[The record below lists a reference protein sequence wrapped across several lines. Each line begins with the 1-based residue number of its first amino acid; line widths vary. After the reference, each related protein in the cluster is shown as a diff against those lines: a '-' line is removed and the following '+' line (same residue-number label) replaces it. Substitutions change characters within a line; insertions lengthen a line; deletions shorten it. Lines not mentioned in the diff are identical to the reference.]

1 MAGRLKVF
9 DSLRACLVR
18 VGSFSLPPC
27 TDLHWMA
34 SLYKKKRS
42 PFWYMEWRDPKT
54 GVTLNRSTKFR
65 HDVPDQSRK
74 AKQLCAQRTADEL
87 EAPAPGTARG
97 GENWRWVD
105 GWLRMAYSASPKTLR
120 RYQQAWFAFSTF
132 LTERKVAA
140 PRHLGR
146 EEAERYVVWRMAPTK
161 GVEVRAA
168 KKNTALL
175 DLKVIS
181 RIMREAVARKLAPA
195 NPFLQLGFKK
205 DPAKGRPDILP
216 AEMEIILREL
226 PKVNDEAMHIS
237 WAIAM
242 RHGRRLSETS
252 MPLSQVN
259 LNNGTITFLNKGG
272 DERTKLLHP
281 DLVPLMRKLKE
292 EGRTR
297 TFELPENFS
306 KRWAKFFDRIG
317 LPHITF
323 HSTRVRVATQLM
335 EKGVDQRIAMDFI
348 DHSSALVHRI
358 YLKARPDHHQP
369 AVDALGDNKPSS

>member
-1 MAGRLKVF
+1 
-9 DSLRACLVR
+9 
-18 VGSFSLPPC
+18 
-27 TDLHWMA
+27 MA

-54 GVTLNRSTKFR
+54 GLTLNRSTKFR
-65 HDVPDQSRK
+65 YDSPDQSRR

-87 EAPAPGTARG
+87 EAPPAGMSRC

-105 GWLRMAYSASPKTLR
+105 GFLRMAYSTSPKTLQ

-132 LTERKVAA
+132 LAERKIAA
-140 PRHLGR
+140 PRHLQR
-146 EEAERYVVWRMAPTK
+146 EEAESYVMWRMNPVK
-161 GVEVRAA
+161 GCGVRAA
-168 KKNTALL
+168 VKNTALL

-205 DPAKGRPDILP
+205 DPVKSRPDILP
-216 AEMEIILREL
+216 EEMKIILREL
-226 PKVNDEAMHIS
+226 PKVNDEAMHVS

-242 RHGRRLSETS
+242 CHGRRLSETS
-252 MPLSQVN
+252 VPLTDVD
-259 LNNGTITFLNKGG
+259 LRGGTITFRNKGG
-272 DERTKLLHP
+272 AFRTKLLHS
-281 DLVPLMRKLKE
+281 DLVPMMRKFKK
-292 EGRTR
+292 EGRER
-297 TFELPENFS
+297 TFEMPQNFS

-323 HSTRVRVATQLM
+323 HSTRVRVATRLM

-358 YLKARPDHHQP
+358 YLKARPEHHRS
-369 AVDALGDNKPSS
+369 AVDALGSSQ